1 MEEHMRN
8 RISQRTALFATMVA
22 GGLAFGTANAAAD
35 TLSKGDRDFVQ
46 KAAQGGVSEVE
57 MGKLAQQKAENQQV
71 KDFGARMVQD
81 HTKANDELKKI
92 ASAKSVNIPD
102 QPDKQAQK
110 EMDKLQKLSGAQ
122 FDREYMTHMVSDHK
136 KDVSEFQKAAKSAKD
151 SEVKNFAAT
160 TLPTLQEHL
169 KMAQNAERTTKSNT
183 ASKSK

>member
-1 MEEHMRN
+1 MRN

-81 HTKANDELKKI
+81 HTQGK
-92 ASAKSVNIPD
+92 
-102 QPDKQAQK
+102 
-110 EMDKLQKLSGAQ
+110 
-122 FDREYMTHMVSDHK
+122 
-136 KDVSEFQKAAKSAKD
+136 
-151 SEVKNFAAT
+151 
-160 TLPTLQEHL
+160 
-169 KMAQNAERTTKSNT
+169 
-183 ASKSK
+183 